1 MTDTKAPD
9 QGLKF
14 GADGRMHTAQC
25 VNEGWDLLDW
35 DVECVHVGVPGGGRM
50 AALGERALFVT
61 SLTVLPVVTGALN
74 TIPGVRRGR

>member
-35 DVECVHVGVPGGGRM
+35 DVECVHVGVPPGGPA
-50 AALGERALFVT
+50 AALGERALFST
-61 SLTVLPVVTGALN
+61 AITLLPIAAGAVRVVKGL
-74 TIPGVRRGR
+74 RRDR